1 MEKQLGQITFTN
13 KQLRVLIFPL
23 VIEQFLGVAVGLAD
37 SVMVASVG
45 EAAVSAVSL
54 VDSINV
60 LLFFAMNALATGGAV
75 VCGQFLGRKDTERAN
90 EAGRQLLVFVVL
102 LGTAVMAV
110 LYLAKSIILHGLFGR
125 IDADVMAY
133 ANTYFLIVEA
143 SIPFMALYSAGAAIF
158 RVMGNS
164 SVSMKISVV
173 MNLVNVCGNA
183 ILIFG
188 VGMGVEGVAIP
199 TFAARVLGAA
209 AVIVLLRNP
218 AYIIHISRPFHYR
231 FQ

>member
-75 VCGQFLGRKDTERAN
+75 VCGQFLGRKDTE
-90 EAGRQLLVFVVL
+90 
-102 LGTAVMAV
+102 
-110 LYLAKSIILHGLFGR
+110 
-125 IDADVMAY
+125 
-133 ANTYFLIVEA
+133 
-143 SIPFMALYSAGAAIF
+143 
-158 RVMGNS
+158 
-164 SVSMKISVV
+164 
-173 MNLVNVCGNA
+173 
-183 ILIFG
+183 
-188 VGMGVEGVAIP
+188 
-199 TFAARVLGAA
+199 
-209 AVIVLLRNP
+209 
-218 AYIIHISRPFHYR
+218 
-231 FQ
+231 